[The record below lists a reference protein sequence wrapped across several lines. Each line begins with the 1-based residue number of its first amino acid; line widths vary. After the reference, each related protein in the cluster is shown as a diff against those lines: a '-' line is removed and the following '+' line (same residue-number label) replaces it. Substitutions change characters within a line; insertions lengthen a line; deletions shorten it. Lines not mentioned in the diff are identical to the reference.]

1 MACEIADLAEK
12 VKRNALPSPFA
23 GDGRERRVARR
34 YAKPSPMLRA
44 FLVSLALVFALPASA
59 AVDRPAV
66 ERAFQA
72 WLDKDL
78 WPEAKA
84 AGITRATFDH
94 ALQGVALDWSMP
106 ELQPPGAPP
115 VLPPNTAQAEF
126 RDPGAYFRE
135 PNLKRLVIAGRQKLA
150 EWKKPLAAI
159 AARYGISAPILV
171 AIWGKESGFGAE
183 NLPKLAVPALATEAF
198 IGLRKDYFRGELIA
212 ALKILQRGDIKPEE
226 LRASWAGAMGQSQI
240 MPSEYLASAV
250 DFDGDGRADIWKS
263 VPDSLATTARVITAH
278 GWEAN
283 RGWGVE
289 ARVPA
294 AVACTLEGPD
304 QGKPMAEWRK
314 FGITRVDGSPLPAEK
329 GNNHLLMPAGRYG
342 PAFIVT
348 DDFYVLKTYNNSD
361 LYALYIGQLADRMAG
376 DDRPFVGQWSAPGG
390 FTRAAVKAMQDRLV
404 ASGYDVG
411 KADGLVGY
419 KTRIAIGLWQAKHG
433 LPANCWPDATL
444 VKSVH

>member
-1 MACEIADLAEK
+1 
-12 VKRNALPSPFA
+12 
-23 GDGRERRVARR
+23 
-34 YAKPSPMLRA
+34 MLRA
-44 FLVSLALVFALPASA
+44 LLILLALAFALPASA

-66 ERAFQA
+66 EHAFQT

-84 AGITRATFDH
+84 AGVSRATFDR
-94 ALQGVALDWSMP
+94 AFRGVAPDWTMP

-115 VLPPNTAQAEF
+115 TLPPNTAQAEF

-135 PNLKRLVIAGRQKLA
+135 SILERLVVAGRQKLDQ
-150 EWKKPLAAI
+150 WRKPLAGI
-159 AARYGISAPILV
+159 SARYGISAPILV
-171 AIWGKESGFGAE
+171 AIWGKETGFGSE
-183 NLPKLAVPALATEAF
+183 NLPKLVVPALATEAF

-250 DFDGDGRADIWKS
+250 DFDGDGRADIWRS
-263 VPDSLATTARVITAH
+263 VPDSLATTANVIAAH
-278 GWEAN
+278 GWQAN

-304 QGKPMAEWRK
+304 QGKPVAEWRK
-314 FGITRVDGSPLPAEK
+314 LGVTRVDGSPLPADK
-329 GNNHLLMPAGRYG
+329 GTTGGTNHLLMPAGRYG

-348 DDFYVLKTYNNSD
+348 DNFYVLKTYNNSD
-361 LYALYIGQLADRMAG
+361 LYALYIGQLADRFTN
-376 DDRPFVGQWSAPGG
+376 DRPFVGRWSAPGG
-390 FTRAAVKAMQDRLV
+390 FTRAEVKTMQDRLV

-419 KTRIAIGLWQAKHG
+419 KTRIAIGLWQKKHG
-433 LPANCWPDATL
+433 LAATCWPDANL
-444 VKSVH
+444 VATIR